1 MVKIL
6 IVANDKEVYKIES
19 NNSMI
24 IPELEN
30 NHKEADTNVFV
41 IALSK
46 IMEFNCMFYLTI
58 SAKSSKRITVKLM
71 SSLTKKTFLRN
82 QIQ

>member
-24 IPELEN
+24 IPELES
-30 NHKEADTNVFV
+30 NHKEADTNVFM

-46 IMEFNCMFYLTI
+46 IMEFNCTLYLTI
-58 SAKSSKRITVKLM
+58 SAKSPKRITVKLM